1 MKKLIFLSIVFTIQS
16 STLWACFCAPIPT
29 FCESI
34 TTGNNGEIYE
44 EYTIIRA
51 SVISKETTG
60 ITVKKEGVLFGET
73 NLEEIF
79 INRGSSS
86 FCTINTDI
94 FSEGE
99 IYIFSIWELDSNQ
112 DNYLSDCGIHFLKI
126 ENGIVTGPIAPN
138 IESISLDEIMTIQCF
153 EDFTLSASD
162 ANSLENSISIFPNPN
177 DGNFYILNLSEI
189 QTNQIIKME
198 LMDTQ
203 GRIIYRNQKTDGWL
217 PNDEWRINVNE
228 IAKGVYF
235 LRIFVEEKSMVLRIV
250 KM

>member
-1 MKKLIFLSIVFTIQS
+1 M
-16 STLWACFCAPIPT
+16 C
-29 FCESI
+29 
-34 TTGNNGEIYE
+34 
-44 EYTIIRA
+44 IRD
-51 SVISKETTG
+51 
-60 ITVKKEGVLFGET
+60 
-73 NLEEIF
+73 
-79 INRGSSS
+79 R
-86 FCTINTDI
+86 
-94 FSEGE
+94 
-99 IYIFSIWELDSNQ
+99 LDSNQ

-228 IAKGVYF
+228 IAKGVY
-235 LRIFVEEKSMVLRIV
+235 LSLIHI
-250 KM
+250 